1 MNNKKNPHVVNVYIH
16 DNNIPSPKKIA
27 EKYNIEYNSEKEY
40 LQRQKSEDLHR
51 DH

>member
-1 MNNKKNPHVVNVYIH
+1 MAWACGFCSDYRVCAFSNLVREDYW
-16 DNNIPSPKKIA
+16 
-27 EKYNIEYNSEKEY
+27 EYNSEKEY